1 MTREPANVIAAEPAE
16 PKAGGVTM
24 PMWLVWALAIAGY
37 WGMVYF
43 DSRGGWFNTQ
53 VYAPYATLDEVT
65 ALQPAS
71 DADAFVNWGKVKFK
85 ETCELCHGE
94 DGMGKPNQAP
104 PLAGSEWVNGPANR
118 VIRIP
123 LHGLSGPIEVAGKQY
138 NFASSMTAMG
148 AALPAEDLAAT
159 LSYIRQ
165 AWGNKSPAITTE
177 EVSAVKAATAGRTQP
192 WTVEEL
198 KGIQ

>member
-1 MTREPANVIAAEPAE
+1 MSREPTSMVMPEPAE

-24 PMWLVWALAIAGY
+24 PMWLIWVVAITGY

-53 VYAPYATLDEVT
+53 VYAPFATIEQVSE
-65 ALQPAS
+65 LQPAS
-71 DADAFVNWGKVKFK
+71 DADAFVNRGKVVF
-85 ETCELCHGE
+85 EATCALCHGL

-104 PLAGSEWVNGPANR
+104 PLAGSDWVAGPANR

-123 LHGLSGPIEVAGKQY
+123 LHGLSGSIRVKGQDWNLAMP
-138 NFASSMTAMG
+138 AMG
-148 AALPAEDLAAT
+148 AALPAEDLAGA

-165 AWGNKSPAITTE
+165 AWGNKSPAITAD
-177 EVSAVKAATAGRTQP
+177 EVNAVKNATAGRTQP
-192 WTVEEL
+192 WTAEEL
-198 KGIQ
+198 KAIQ